1 MYGEE
6 DEKIT
11 LDKKTFKT
19 LASDTRI
26 GILKSLGRRRKTLS
40 ELSKEHKMSV
50 STVKEHLDNLVGA
63 ELIIQIDDG
72 HKWKYYEL
80 TRKGKAVLNPEEKKI
95 WILLSL
101 SLLAIVAAASD
112 AVSGVISRLFLTFG
126 SNAARTPPVLG
137 SGQDMMTAP
146 QAQAVEE
153 AAKAAANAS
162 DSMVGSG
169 TGAELIAE
177 AGADAALNA
186 QAAAPIPWL
195 HLAIIIAFVLLA
207 AYFAFRLLRNRKR
220 GKKSSN

>member
-11 LDKKTFKT
+11 IDRKTFKT

-40 ELSKEHKMSV
+40 ELAKEHKMSV

-63 ELIIQIDDG
+63 ELIVQIDDG

-80 TRKGKAVLNPEEKKI
+80 TRKGRAVLNPEEKKI

-112 AVSGVISRLFLTFG
+112 AISGVISRIFFAFS
-126 SNAARTPPVLG
+126 SNAARAPQVFG
-137 SGQDMMTAP
+137 SGHDMMTAP
-146 QAQAVEE
+146 QANPAIEE
-153 AAKAAANAS
+153 AAKEAAANAS
-162 DSMVGSG
+162 DIILGGGADVFADA
-169 TGAELIAE
+169 GAE
-177 AGADAALNA
+177 AAS
-186 QAAAPIPWL
+186 QVPAAAPIPWL
-195 HLAIIIAFVLLA
+195 HMAIIIVFAVIA
-207 AYFAFRLLRNRKR
+207 AYFAFRLFRNRRKK
-220 GKKSSN
+220 GK